1 MKTLLLAIS
10 ITLLLTSQD
19 GMAKFA
25 PDTTGPSF
33 ALRANDGNRAG
44 PIAWD
49 SDSVPA
55 ALGCDGSYGEYGW
68 DPGWDETYTQTDFY
82 DPVTQALSYFFT
94 RDHGEINGLLFEE
107 PVTFTLRASDMSG
120 ISSMEIRIDERN
132 ATWYG
137 DATDGPTT
145 FSNYPQNATAFL
157 HAVYVHHISWGWIF
171 HHWEKRL
178 RLDLSNT
185 SPTQFS
191 SMLRFSVNTFGNDG
205 MITVRV
211 EDKAGNVSWDSV
223 YLADDRLCH

>member
-19 GMAKFA
+19 GIAKFA

-49 SDSVPA
+49 SNSIPA

-68 DPGWDETYTQTDFY
+68 NPGWDDTYTQTDFY
-82 DPVTQALSYFFT
+82 DPVTQSLSYFFT
-94 RDHGEINGLLFEE
+94 RDHGEINGVPFEE

-120 ISSMEIRIDERN
+120 IKRMEIQIDERN
-132 ATWYG
+132 AIWYG

-145 FSNYPQNATAFL
+145 FSNYPQNAIAFL
-157 HAVYVHHISWGWIF
+157 EAVYVVLNGYGVTF
-171 HHWEKRL
+171 NHWQKVL
-178 RLDLSNT
+178 RLDLPNN

-205 MITVRV
+205 MITVEV
-211 EDKAGNVSWDSV
+211 EDKAGNVSTDTV